1 MNELKIFNNEEFGR
15 IRAVEQNGEPW
26 FVGKDV
32 AEALGYS
39 NSRKALSD
47 HVDKEDKGVTK
58 RDTLG
63 GTQEMTIINE
73 SGLYSLV
80 LSSKLPTAKKFKRW
94 VTSEVIPSIRKHG
107 AYLTDQKIEELL
119 ISPDTI
125 INLAT
130 QIKEER
136 EKNKVLAEEVKVM
149 KPKAQFA
156 DAVNASP
163 TASAIGDLAK
173 LVRQNGVDI
182 GRNRMFEDFRNW
194 GFLHKNGI
202 SKNMPTQKAM
212 DMGLFEV
219 KETVFMDS
227 NGVQQTKFTPRVTG
241 KGQIYF
247 LNKYLI
253 MKEKGKAAEA

>member
-1 MNELKIFNNEEFGR
+1 MNELKIFNNDEFGR

-32 AEALGYS
+32 AEALGYKEPT
-39 NSRKALSD
+39 KAARER
-47 HVDKEDKGVTK
+47 VDAEDRGVSK
-58 RDTLG
+58 IDTPS

-136 EKNKVLAEEVKVM
+136 EKNKVLAEDVERM
-149 KPKAQFA
+149 RPKELFA
-156 DAVNASP
+156 DAVSASDSSI
-163 TASAIGDLAK
+163 AVGDLAK
-173 LVRQNGVDI
+173 YMKQNGVNI
-182 GRNRMFEDFRNW
+182 GRNRLFEELRNQ
-194 GFLHKNGI
+194 GFLHKGGI
-202 SKNMPTQKAM
+202 SKNIPTQKSM

-219 KETVFMDS
+219 KETVFLDS
-227 NGVQQTKFTPRVTG
+227 NGTEKTKSTPRVTG

-247 LNKYLI
+247 LNKFLKY
-253 MKEKGKAAEA
+253 EEQEEA

>member
-1 MNELKIFNNEEFGR
+1 MNELKIFNNEEFGQ
-15 IRAVEQNGEPW
+15 IRAIEQDGEPW

-47 HVDKEDKGVTK
+47 HVDEEDKGVTK

-63 GTQEMTIINE
+63 GAQDMTIINE

-136 EKNKVLAEEVKVM
+136 EKNKVLAEDVERM
-149 KPKAQFA
+149 RPKELFA
-156 DAVNASP
+156 DAVSASDSSI
-163 TASAIGDLAK
+163 AVGDLAK
-173 LVRQNGVDI
+173 YMKQNGINI
-182 GRNRMFEDFRNW
+182 GRNR
-194 GFLHKNGI
+194 
-202 SKNMPTQKAM
+202 
-212 DMGLFEV
+212 LF
-219 KETVFMDS
+219 
-227 NGVQQTKFTPRVTG
+227 
-241 KGQIYF
+241 
-247 LNKYLI
+247 
-253 MKEKGKAAEA
+253 

>member
-1 MNELKIFNNEEFGR
+1 MNELKIFNNEEFGQ
-15 IRAVEQNGEPW
+15 IRAIEQDGEPW

-32 AEALGYS
+32 AEALGYKNTRQAIS
-39 NSRKALSD
+39 TN
-47 HVDKEDKGVTK
+47 VDEEDKGVHSM
-58 RDTLG
+58 DTPS
-63 GTQEMTIINE
+63 GTQEMTVINE

-94 VTSEVIPSIRKHG
+94 VTSEVIPPIRKHG

-136 EKNKVLAEEVKVM
+136 EKNKVLAEDIKRM
-149 KPKAQFA
+149 RPKELFA
-156 DAVNASP
+156 DAVSASDSSI
-163 TASAIGDLAK
+163 AVGDLAK
-173 LVRQNGVDI
+173 YMKQNGVNI
-182 GRNRMFEDFRNW
+182 GRNRLFEELRNQ
-194 GFLHKNGI
+194 GFLHKGGI
-202 SKNMPTQKAM
+202 SKNIPTQKSM

-219 KETVFMDS
+219 KETVFLDS
-227 NGVQQTKFTPRVTG
+227 NGTEKTKSTPRVTG

-247 LNKYLI
+247 LNKFLKY
-253 MKEKGKAAEA
+253 EEQEEA

>member
-1 MNELKIFNNEEFGR
+1 MNELKIFNNDEFGR

-39 NSRKALSD
+39 NARDAISKHID
-47 HVDKEDKGVTK
+47 VEDKGVAK
-58 RDTLG
+58 CDTPSG
-63 GTQEMTIINE
+63 AQDMTIINE

-80 LSSKLPTAKKFKRW
+80 MSSKLPTAKKFKRW

-119 ISPDTI
+119 ISPETI

-136 EKNKVLAEEVKVM
+136 EKNKVLAEDVERM
-149 KPKAQFA
+149 RPKELFA
-156 DAVNASP
+156 DAVSASDSSI
-163 TASAIGDLAK
+163 AVGDLAK
-173 LVRQNGVDI
+173 YMKQNGVNI
-182 GRNRMFEDFRNW
+182 GRNRLFEELRNQ
-194 GFLHKNGI
+194 GFLHKGGI
-202 SKNMPTQKAM
+202 SKNIPTQKSM
-212 DMGLFEV
+212 DMWLFEV
-219 KETVFMDS
+219 KETVFLDS
-227 NGVQQTKFTPRVTG
+227 NGTEKTKSTPRVTG

-247 LNKYLI
+247 LNKFLKY
-253 MKEKGKAAEA
+253 EEQEEA

>member
-1 MNELKIFNNEEFGR
+1 LNELKIFNNEEFGR

-39 NSRKALSD
+39 NARDAISKHID
-47 HVDKEDKGVTK
+47 VEDKGVAK
-58 RDTLG
+58 CDTPSG
-63 GTQEMTIINE
+63 AQDMTIINE

-136 EKNKVLAEEVKVM
+136 EKSKALAEDVERM
-149 KPKAQFA
+149 RPKELFA
-156 DAVNASP
+156 DAVSASDSSI
-163 TASAIGDLAK
+163 AVGDLAK
-173 LVRQNGVDI
+173 YMKQNGVNI
-182 GRNRMFEDFRNW
+182 GRNRLFEELRNQ
-194 GFLHKNGI
+194 GFLHKGGI
-202 SKNMPTQKAM
+202 SKNIPTQKSM

-219 KETVFMDS
+219 KETVFLDS
-227 NGVQQTKFTPRVTG
+227 NGTEKTKSTPRVTG

-247 LNKYLI
+247 LNKFLKY
-253 MKEKGKAAEA
+253 EEQEEA

>member
-1 MNELKIFNNEEFGR
+1 MNELKIFNNDEFGR

-32 AEALGYS
+32 AEALGYK
-39 NSRKALSD
+39 NPQEAIRTHID
-47 HVDKEDKGVTK
+47 DEDKGVSEIRTP
-58 RDTLG
+58 G
-63 GTQEMTIINE
+63 GKQNATIINE

-136 EKNKVLAEEVKVM
+136 EKNKVLAEEIKVM

-156 DAVNASP
+156 DAVDASP

-173 LVRQNGVDI
+173 LVKQNGVDI

-194 GFLHKNGI
+194 GV
-202 SKNMPTQKAM
+202 SA
-212 DMGLFEV
+212 
-219 KETVFMDS
+219 
-227 NGVQQTKFTPRVTG
+227 
-241 KGQIYF
+241 
-247 LNKYLI
+247 
-253 MKEKGKAAEA
+253 